1 VWESH
6 SRALS
11 LLLTLG
17 VEVRVD
23 SRVEGI
29 DGGER
34 RAHSRQHKGRN
45 GGREIPMH
53 PELQS
58 ALVALRAARGEKVR
72 PDLPVVYS
80 ERGRGY
86 SAAAIAVW
94 FHTRFAELRDR
105 GSIVAFRAP
114 NIHHQC
120 GEKDRRSRRFAPRRS
135 GTRRPHVA
143 RDHAAVHP
151 GRHRGEAKCRQPDLN
166 PTGFCRK
173 DWEIGQGRKAKR
185 SRNIPSLARP
195 RHFAPVS
202 EYTGHRV

>member
-1 VWESH
+1 MLSRSHLEITAHVRVCVESH

-94 FHTRFAELRDR
+94 FHTRFAELRIEGASSHSGR
-105 GSIVAFRAP
+105 RTFIASAAKKIVEVGGSL
-114 NIHHQC
+114 
-120 GEKDRRSRRFAPRRS
+120 
-135 GTRRPHVA
+135 
-143 RDHAAVHP
+143 RDVQELAGHTSLATTQ
-151 GRHRGEAKCRQPDLN
+151 RY
-166 PTGFCRK
+166 
-173 DWEIGQGRKAKR
+173 IQGDSAAKR
-185 SRNIPSLARP
+185 NVIKLI
-195 RHFAPVS
+195 
-202 EYTGHRV
+202 